1 MTRLRQWTWRRV
13 VVGVMLI
20 LSLGMGLMGCNGR
33 SLSAPPGAERP
44 PVVPR
49 PRIME
54 VSPPEVIQDLRRDI
68 DSYQPQVSILSPRNG
83 EVFEDD
89 QATVR
94 VRVRDLP
101 LFKDEELGLGPY
113 LQVFLDDQPYQAVY
127 DADAVLIFQG
137 LAPGTHTIRAIA
149 ARPWHET
156 FKNEGAFA
164 LTTFHSYTK
173 TPKNNPDPNQPL
185 ITYSFPQGN
194 FGAEPIMLDFYLT
207 NVPLH
212 FIAQERSDDAI
223 KDWRIRC
230 TVNGESFVFEDW
242 QPIYLKGLRP
252 GKNWVQ
258 LELLDEDGR
267 PTDNVFN
274 NTVRLINYEP
284 GGTDTLAQL
293 TRGELTAADLG
304 GIVDPNYEPPPI
316 FEAPSPIPPESE
328 PIEEATE
335 EEDIETAS
343 PDSAVE
349 DTQEESETAPDEVS
363 QPAESQEKPSAVEP
377 TKADATTEE
386 AELEQVPAGD
396 ELTDE
401 TEMPSEKRKEQRKIE
416 GDRLTPSTLEPSAD
430 SSPAESDRD
439 VPDELDVPSA
449 GAESVERLDESVGA
463 ETDSEV
469 QENRDSD
476 VELSPPDLEE
486 GDTTDDKQPNIPPAV
501 IEEPEENPAIA
512 PLEDSSEVEQPE
524 PSIPNVPERR
534 SPVEVPKLI

>member
-1 MTRLRQWTWRRV
+1 
-13 VVGVMLI
+13 
-20 LSLGMGLMGCNGR
+20 
-33 SLSAPPGAERP
+33 
-44 PVVPR
+44 
-49 PRIME
+49 ME
-54 VSPPEVIQDLRRDI
+54 VSPPEVLQDLRREI

-89 QATVR
+89 QVTVR
-94 VRVRDLP
+94 VQVRDLP
-101 LFKDEELGLGPY
+101 LFKEADLGLGPY
-113 LQVFLDDQPYQAVY
+113 LQVFLDDQPYQSVY
-127 DADAVLIFQG
+127 DVDAVLIFQG
-137 LAPGTHTIRAIA
+137 LSPGTHTIRAIA

-212 FIAQERSDDAI
+212 FIAQERSDDEI

-284 GGTDTLAQL
+284 GGTDALSKL

-304 GIVDPNYEPPPI
+304 GIVNPNYEPPPV
-316 FEAPSPIPPESE
+316 FEASSPVPTE
-328 PIEEATE
+328 PKPTEEPTE
-335 EEDIETAS
+335 EEALEEEAEVTLPEGDGEETQPEPAPI
-343 PDSAVE
+343 PDNLF
-349 DTQEESETAPDEVS
+349 
-363 QPAESQEKPSAVEP
+363 QPTESQEPPATADS
-377 TKADATTEE
+377 TDATTTPEE
-386 AELEQVPAGD
+386 AEPEASPADGEATHQLDIPTAD
-396 ELTDE
+396 EPE
-401 TEMPSEKRKEQRKIE
+401 PAAAES
-416 GDRLTPSTLEPSAD
+416 DRLTPSNPNESPNISPIESDTDAPGQTRLTPGDALEKRLDEATE
-430 SSPAESDRD
+430 AESEPEAQETLDRSTEPAPID
-439 VPDELDVPSA
+439 IEDDEAEREKLTPPPSVMDELD
-449 GAESVERLDESVGA
+449 
-463 ETDSEV
+463 
-469 QENRDSD
+469 SD
-476 VELSPPDLEE
+476 D
-486 GDTTDDKQPNIPPAV
+486 I
-501 IEEPEENPAIA
+501 PAIA
-512 PLEDSSEVEQPE
+512 PLNDSPAVEPPE
-524 PSIPNVPERR
+524 PPASDLPERR
-534 SPVEVPKLI
+534 SPIDVPKLI